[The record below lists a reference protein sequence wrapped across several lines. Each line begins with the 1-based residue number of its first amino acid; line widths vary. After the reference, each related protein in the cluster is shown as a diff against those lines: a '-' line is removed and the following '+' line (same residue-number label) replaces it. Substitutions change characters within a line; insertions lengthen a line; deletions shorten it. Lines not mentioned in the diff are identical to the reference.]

1 MGSYQKMTKFALTAP
16 DSRGIFELEMLKINL
31 GPLTS
36 GIRSLVHRFLAS
48 FRHESGFE
56 AAAFEALRGSTV
68 PLSLD
73 MSTVS
78 VFQLRLLSTAVKKPM
93 TELLET
99 AVAKM
104 WVNNERLVTR
114 TVSAQRINREFRQLM
129 HRVKV

>member
-1 MGSYQKMTKFALTAP
+1 MLYFEIRDVKNINPQLTYTM
-16 DSRGIFELEMLKINL
+16 SMLRINFRTL
-31 GPLTS
+31 ATQS
-36 GIRSLVHRFLAS
+36 CSLCQRLSAR

-56 AAAFEALRGSTV
+56 AKPFEALRGSTV

-73 MSTVS
+73 MSTAS
-78 VFQLRLLSTAVKKPM
+78 VFQLKLLSTAMKKPM

-104 WVNNERLVTR
+104 WINNERLVTR
-114 TVSAQRINREFRQLM
+114 TVSAQRINREFRQLV